1 MTSVESMHTFLSRI
15 IKERMKEREKNLHKT
30 KQVRGVC
37 CVSQVEIEN
46 KSKQEKKG
54 CFQEARQKN
63 KQRKEE
69 RKIKESK

>member
-1 MTSVESMHTFLSRI
+1 MTSVESKHTFFVQNNQR
-15 IKERMKEREKNLHKT
+15 KKNLHKT

>member
-1 MTSVESMHTFLSRI
+1 
-15 IKERMKEREKNLHKT
+15 MKEREKNLHKT

-46 KSKQEKKG
+46 KSKQERKG

-63 KQRKEE
+63 KQKKEE
-69 RKIKESK
+69 RKTKGST